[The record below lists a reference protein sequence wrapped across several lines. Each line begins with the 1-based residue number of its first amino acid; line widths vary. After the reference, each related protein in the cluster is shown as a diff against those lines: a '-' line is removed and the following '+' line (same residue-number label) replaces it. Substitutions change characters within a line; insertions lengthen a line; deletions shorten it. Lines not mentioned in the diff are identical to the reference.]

1 MKTQQWYK
9 NLVDRIKDTIEY
21 RFESLLLDIT
31 ENICR
36 KMKEKNI
43 NRSKLSQ
50 KMNISKPAVTRMLDG
65 NPNFTLKR
73 LLSVADALD
82 LELHVNFREKNDNI
96 LDSYTTVTTYLSA
109 DKGFE
114 AKSEEYFYDPLSLAP
129 HTSSAVDVFDLKAEK
144 NEELE
149 KFDKAA

>member
-9 NLVDRIKDTIEY
+9 NLVDRIKDTLEY

-31 ENICR
+31 EDICR

-82 LELHVNFREKNDNI
+82 LKLHVNFREKNDNI
-96 LDSYTTVTTYLSA
+96 LDGYTTVATYLNA
-109 DKGFE
+109 DKGLD
-114 AKSEEYFYDPLSLAP
+114 FYSPLFPVP
-129 HTSSAVDVFDLKAEK
+129 HTSSAVDVSGIKAEK

-149 KFDKAA
+149 QFDEAA